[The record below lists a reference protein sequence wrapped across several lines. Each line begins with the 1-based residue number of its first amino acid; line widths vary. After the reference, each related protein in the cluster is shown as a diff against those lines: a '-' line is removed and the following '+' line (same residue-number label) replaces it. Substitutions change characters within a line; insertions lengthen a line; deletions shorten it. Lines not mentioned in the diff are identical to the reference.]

1 MRDHDGEPMKV
12 VVYFRQ
18 AGGAVA
24 ETYPLITHWT
34 EDEDE
39 QPVPFFS
46 QFDTD
51 GMPDAAPEILVQLQ
65 SANHWL
71 KEKRAIVAAFF
82 TEMEDGSG
90 RRPSYGAARKTAGR
104 ERATVLIAT
113 TKAFAGQRFAP
124 FSRDG
129 LEVIRLE
136 DPEEAAEEAARDKWA
151 RSKNVVVYLRAVGNP
166 VEAQAILEKQHREIG
181 KMLRSAIVLAEFV
194 ETEPLDST
202 ERPQL
207 QQALALCREQ
217 KARLFIGTTDAVG
230 DGEAFTPDFTDVP
243 YEVAYWKADEWP
255 ETISLINCPFP
266 VALYFGQQWTRGSV
280 PLYLANATANDLFE
294 VTVFGVGTTVIDRE
308 HVQTTPSRKEVDCVP
323 SGTGRLIEAYDVYFD
338 GDFVVI
344 YTVEARASD
353 GTRYSGQAVTK
364 GIPGNRWLRIYHW
377 KPISN

>member
-1 MRDHDGEPMKV
+1 MRNHDGEPMKV

-39 QPVPFFS
+39 QPVPLFS

-51 GMPDAAPEILVQLQ
+51 GMSDAAPEILVQLQ

-71 KEKRAIVAAFF
+71 REKRAIVAAFF

-113 TKAFAGQRFAP
+113 TKTLAGQA
-124 FSRDG
+124 FSPISQDG
-129 LEVIRLE
+129 LEVVRLE
-136 DPEEAAEEAARDKWA
+136 DPEEAARDKWA
-151 RSKNVVVYLRAVGNP
+151 RSKNVVVYLREVGQSD
-166 VEAQAILEKQHREIG
+166 EAQALLEKQQREIG
-181 KMLRSAIVLAEFV
+181 KMLRSANVLAEFV
-194 ETEPLDST
+194 ESEPFASA

-217 KARLFIGTTDAVG
+217 KARLFIGTTDAIG
-230 DGEAFTPDFTDVP
+230 DGEAFMPDFTDVP
-243 YEVAYWKADEWP
+243 YEVAYRKAYEWP
-255 ETISLINCPFP
+255 ETIPLMNCPFP
-266 VALYFGQQWTRGSV
+266 VALYFGKQWAHGNV
-280 PLYLANATANDLFE
+280 PLYLANATGSELFE
-294 VTVFGVGTTVIDRE
+294 VAVSGIGTTVIDKE
-308 HVQTTPSRKEVDCVP
+308 HVETTPSRKEVDCVS

-338 GDFVVI
+338 GDFLVI
-344 YTVEARASD
+344 YTVEARAND
-353 GTRYSGQAVTK
+353 GTRYRGQAVTK
-364 GIPGNRWLRIYHW
+364 SIPDNRWLRINHW
-377 KPISN
+377 NPISG

>member
-1 MRDHDGEPMKV
+1 MRNHDGEPMKV

-39 QPVPFFS
+39 QPVPLFS

-51 GMPDAAPEILVQLQ
+51 RMSDAASEILVQLQ

-82 TEMEDGSG
+82 TEVEDGSG
-90 RRPSYGAARKTAGR
+90 RRPSYGAARKTALR
-104 ERATVLIAT
+104 ERACILITT
-113 TKAFAGQRFAP
+113 TKALGGQRFAP
-124 FSRDG
+124 ISQDG
-129 LEVIRLE
+129 LEVVRLE
-136 DPEEAAEEAARDKWA
+136 DPEEAARESWA
-151 RSKNVVVYLRAVGNP
+151 RSRNVVVYLRAVGNP
-166 VEAQAILEKQHREIG
+166 DEAQAHLVKQQREIG
-181 KMLRSAIVLAEFV
+181 KMLRSVSVLAEFV
-194 ETEPLDST
+194 ETEPLASA

-243 YEVAYWKADEWP
+243 YEVAYRKAYEWP

-266 VALYFGQQWTRGSV
+266 VALYFGQQWTHGHV
-280 PLYLANATANDLFE
+280 PLYLANATENDLFE
-294 VTVFGVGTTVIDRE
+294 VTVSGIGTTVMDRE
-308 HVQTTPSRKEVDCVP
+308 HVETTPSRKEVDSVK

-338 GDFVVI
+338 GDFLVI
-344 YTVEARASD
+344 YTVEARTSD

-364 GIPGNRWLRIYHW
+364 GIPGNRWLRIDHW

>member
-1 MRDHDGEPMKV
+1 MRNHDGEPMKV

-39 QPVPFFS
+39 QPVPLFS

-51 GMPDAAPEILVQLQ
+51 RMSDAASEILVQLQ

-82 TEMEDGSG
+82 TEVEDGSG
-90 RRPSYGAARKTAGR
+90 RRPSYGAARKTAVR
-104 ERATVLIAT
+104 ERASILITT
-113 TKAFAGQRFAP
+113 TKALGGQRFAP
-124 FSRDG
+124 ISQDG
-129 LEVIRLE
+129 LEVVRLE
-136 DPEEAAEEAARDKWA
+136 DPEEAARESWA
-151 RSKNVVVYLRAVGNP
+151 RSRNVVVYLRAVGNP
-166 VEAQAILEKQHREIG
+166 DEAQALLVKQQREIG
-181 KMLRSAIVLAEFV
+181 KMLRSVSVLAEFV
-194 ETEPLDST
+194 ETEPLASA

-243 YEVAYWKADEWP
+243 YEVAYRKAYEWP

-266 VALYFGQQWTRGSV
+266 VALYFGQQWTHGHV
-280 PLYLANATANDLFE
+280 PLYLANATENDLFE
-294 VTVFGVGTTVIDRE
+294 VTVSGIGTTVMDRE
-308 HVQTTPSRKEVDCVP
+308 HVETTPSRKEVEGVK

-338 GDFVVI
+338 GDFLVI
-344 YTVEARASD
+344 YTVEARTSD

-364 GIPGNRWLRIYHW
+364 GIPGNRWLRIDHW
-377 KPISN
+377 QPISN